1 MCTQGGHA
9 QLERRADLV
18 QRADVRIC
26 AFDIETTKLP
36 LQFPNAQFDQASL
49 VLLICTA
56 MHPAAASCQASA
68 APCPSP
74 VMHAMPHK

>member
-1 MCTQGGHA
+1 MAAQGGHA

-36 LQFPNAQFDQASL
+36 LQFPNAQFDQVSQA
-49 VLLICTA
+49 LLIKQALLTRSD
-56 MHPAAASCQASA
+56 SCSGKIHTW
-68 APCPSP
+68 C
-74 VMHAMPHK
+74 VR